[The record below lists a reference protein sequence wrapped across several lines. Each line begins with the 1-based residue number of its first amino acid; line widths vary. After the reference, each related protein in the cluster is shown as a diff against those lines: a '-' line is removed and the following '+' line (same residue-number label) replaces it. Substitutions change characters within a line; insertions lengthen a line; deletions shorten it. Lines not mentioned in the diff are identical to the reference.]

1 MVRPQNVLILAAS
14 IRRLLILVSDLDAG
28 RRTDILK
35 VLEMVIEALYFL
47 GDAL

>member
-1 MVRPQNVLILAAS
+1 MVRPQNVLILAD